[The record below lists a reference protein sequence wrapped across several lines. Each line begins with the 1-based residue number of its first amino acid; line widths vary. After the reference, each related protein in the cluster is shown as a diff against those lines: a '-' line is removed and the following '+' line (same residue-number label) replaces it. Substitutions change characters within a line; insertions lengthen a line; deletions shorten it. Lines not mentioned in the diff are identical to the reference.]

1 MTTITR
7 VKAHGLLRGLHKG
20 NTDNAQAVAQYL
32 LDGGA
37 IHWRNAAIA
46 ADKLDPDSEQFEGCH
61 DLIAA
66 IRVALAYGDISGLQ
80 YWGGK

>member
-1 MTTITR
+1 MQNITR
-7 VKAHGLLRGLHKG
+7 VKAHGLLRGLYKG
-20 NTDNAQAVAQYL
+20 NTENVEDVAQYL
-32 LDGGA
+32 LNGGA

-46 ADKLDPDSEQFEGCH
+46 ADELDPDSEQFEDCRE
-61 DLIAA
+61 LVAS